1 MMKEGGEKEA
11 EEEMGEVQQIAKSSG
26 EEYAM
31 IIEQAEFFLEA
42 KAKYQRLLQDRQLS
56 KIVETIVEESSDQ
69 SSTNSHR
76 KCDVVGYQQA

>member
-11 EEEMGEVQQIAKSSG
+11 AEEMGEVQQIAKNSG

-56 KIVETIVEESSDQ
+56 KIVEESSDL

-76 KCDVVGYQQA
+76 NRAIVGKQA